1 MKNFCTLSDSNYLI
15 KGLTMYDSLV
25 NTQCDFMLHYLCLDI
40 ESFNKLID
48 LNLESIKPYNLDDLI
63 EGDINLQSARN
74 KLTYRDFCFALAS
87 YFSKY
92 LLEKELD
99 SILYMD
105 SDLFFYND
113 LDLVYNEIRERSVG
127 IIRHRHVERGHFVG
141 EYNVGIVY
149 FKNDQE
155 GRFCCTRWWELVSDP
170 SNKYAQVYGT
180 CGDQKYLELFDSF
193 IPEDSIC
200 VIDEESSHVAPFNF
214 NLYDFSKFSP
224 GDRVVGYKGKTHKIT
239 LCHFMKFKPV
249 FESNTYFP
257 TDEPHNQRFM
267 DIPAVKFLYDEYFLS
282 SFNTTKKY
290 NLQ

>member
-1 MKNFCTLSDSNYLI
+1 
-15 KGLTMYDSLV
+15 MYDSLV
-25 NTQCDFMLHYLCLDI
+25 NTQGDFVLHYLCLD
-40 ESFNKLID
+40 EDAFNKIND
-48 LNLESIKPYNLDDLI
+48 LNLEFIKPYALDSLIKEDVDLQ
-63 EGDINLQSARN
+63 NARSV
-74 KLTYRDFCFALAS
+74 LSYRDFCFALAS
-87 YFSKY
+87 YFSKF
-92 LLEKELD
+92 LLGKNLEGVM
-99 SILYMD
+99 YMD

-113 LDLVYNEIRERSVG
+113 LDIVYNEIGEKSVG

-149 FKNDQE
+149 FKNDQD

-170 SNKYAQVYGT
+170 SNKYAPVYGT

-193 IPEDSIC
+193 IPKESIC

-214 NLYDFSKFSP
+214 DLYDFTKFSP
-224 GDRVVGYKGKTHKIT
+224 GDRVVGYKGKIHKIT

-249 FESNTYFP
+249 FESNSYFP

-282 SFNTTKKY
+282 SLDITKKY
-290 NLQ
+290 NL